1 MERGESLPDWSK
13 RAKPDVF
20 QSVAVLA
27 HVATRLRDM
36 HDAGYVHRDIKPE
49 NMMFLQ
55 RENRW
60 TVIDFGCAA
69 RAGEVAPLAYTL
81 VYAPPEV
88 AEALDTGTRTIQ
100 VTPAMDAWALGV
112 VAFELLTGQS
122 AFKLV
127 IEGRDSVRY
136 QHPTLPRQ
144 GQLRMRTG
152 GTDCHAGC
160 NRLEGVRHRLQV
172 CRCISSKVDVGR
184 QTVAIACMIVRR
196 APPGA
201 HACAATAVAR
211 PVRRPTVASAP
222 PLCHCLVSSR
232 TLFTHGLTQSGAG
245 D

>member
-49 NMMFLQ
+49 NVMFLP

-69 RAGEVAPLAYTL
+69 CSWTTAQLAYTL

-88 AEALDTGTRTIQ
+88 AQAVSAGAKTVQ

-122 AFKLV
+122 AFRLV
-127 IEGRDSVRY
+127 IEGRDSVR
-136 QHPTLPRQ
+136 LPILDFQQAFTYEFTMAYKKLCPR
-144 GQLRMRTG
+144 
-152 GTDCHAGC
+152 
-160 NRLEGVRHRLQV
+160 
-172 CRCISSKVDVGR
+172 
-184 QTVAIACMIVRR
+184 ACMHEPMHVLSTLQ
-196 APPGA
+196 
-201 HACAATAVAR
+201 HF
-211 PVRRPTVASAP
+211 
-222 PLCHCLVSSR
+222 SR
-232 TLFTHGLTQSGAG
+232 GVFVMQV
-245 D
+245 